1 MSVTTTPAGVD
12 TGSPVRRDGFVLVLV
27 ACVVPMFTVTMNNL
41 VMTGA
46 LPSIG
51 ADLGVGVD
59 TLQWFFNSYALV
71 FAAGLPAAAAIGARL
86 GNRQVYLGAVTL
98 FAAASVVGALAQSPT
113 VLVVGRIVQGVG
125 AAAVV
130 PLSLVLLVSSVAPE
144 RQKLAVG
151 LWSGLAGLSLAA
163 GAVIGGALTS
173 GLNWRWIFW
182 MNLPVALV
190 AIPLVLLVL
199 RRSPRGTRPPD
210 LLGMLLLGGA
220 IALSVWAVSQAPRVG
235 WTAPAPVASLLGALV
250 CVGVFAWWQRR
261 APQPLLP
268 LSFYRNRTLLL
279 SNLACLTLYFG
290 TFGSVYFLMQYLQ
303 GPMRFSPAAAGVHT
317 LPWTCMPLLV
327 APLTGLLL
335 ARVRAG
341 TVLTGAALLQ
351 AIGLGWIALIAAP
364 GLPWIAVAPAMV
376 VAGTGMGME
385 FAVTNEVAMRSVP
398 ADQQNMAAASRNTA
412 AEIGGVL
419 GVAVLTTVFSVSSA
433 GRGPDPDVAF
443 VAGLSPVLAVGAA
456 VVLSGGLLGV
466 VLMRRERR
474 NPGAPDGRVTDSEVT
489 VADRAG

>member
-1 MSVTTTPAGVD
+1 MSLATPQRVTGRHAFTLA
-12 TGSPVRRDGFVLVLV
+12 LL

-46 LPSIG
+46 LPTIG
-51 ADLGVGVD
+51 ADLKVGLD
-59 TLQWFFNSYALV
+59 LLQWFFNSYALV

-86 GNRQVYLGAVTL
+86 GNRQVYLAAVLL
-98 FAAASVVGALAQSPT
+98 FAGASVVCALASDPG
-113 VLVVGRIVQGVG
+113 VLIAGRILQGVG

-130 PLSLVLLVSSVAPE
+130 PLSLVLLVGSVPAAQ
-144 RQKLAVG
+144 QKLAVG
-151 LWSGLAGLSLAA
+151 LWSGMAGLALAA

-182 MNLPVALV
+182 MNLPVAAV
-190 AIPLVLLVL
+190 AVPLVLLVL

-210 LLGMLLLGGA
+210 LLGMTLLGGA
-220 IALSVWAVSQAPRVG
+220 IALVVWAVSESPRLG
-235 WTAPAPVASLLGALV
+235 WLSPTTLGALAGVVV
-250 CVGVFAWWQRR
+250 CLLVFVWWQRR
-261 APQPLLP
+261 TSQPLLP
-268 LSFYRNRTLLL
+268 LSFYRNRPLLL

-290 TFGSVYFLMQYLQ
+290 VFGSVFFLMQYLQ
-303 GPMRFSPAAAGVHT
+303 GPMGYSPAEAGVRT

-341 TVLTGAALLQ
+341 VVLTVAAVLQ

-364 GLPWIAVAPAMV
+364 GLPWLAVVPAMV

-398 ADQQNMAAASRNTA
+398 EDQQNMAAAYRNTA

-419 GVAVLTTVFSVSSA
+419 GVAVLTTVFTVSRA
-433 GRGPDPDVAF
+433 GAGPDPDVGF
-443 VAGLSPVLAVGAA
+443 VAGLSPVLGVGAL
-456 VVLSGGLLGV
+456 VVLLGAGLGV
-466 VLMRRERR
+466 LLARQERR
-474 NPGAPDGRVTDSEVT
+474 DADAPATPT
-489 VADRAG
+489 VAADGETREPVATGPRSS